1 MKSSNFLI
9 YAGMFGTK
17 GNRGGPFKAR
27 SGKVS

>member
-17 GNRGGPFKAR
+17 GIEAGLLRPEVVR
-27 SGKVS
+27 